1 MPTSDLSY
9 NLMDRPWIPV
19 TMTDG
24 SFQCLSIVEVLERAD
39 RIRSIDGDIPLQRF
53 ALVRLLLAI
62 IYGTFGHLC
71 VSEQSDQDYDDVSH
85 WKMLFGSG
93 SERREDVLPA
103 LLNYC
108 NYCRERFSLFDNA
121 APFYQVAGLHTAKD
135 EVSGL
140 ERLILDVPNGEKFFT
155 TRIGEGLATMS
166 AAEAARW
173 LVTLQAF
180 DASGIKSGAVGDPR
194 VKGGKGYPIGVAW
207 AGHLGG
213 DLVEGSNLWQ
223 TLILNYVGVGVLGLD
238 DESVWNDNE
247 DVPIWEREP
256 LTAQAEVGLDQP
268 AEKTG
273 HTVSFLGPATLLTW
287 QSRRV
292 LLAHDGETVTGVL
305 ICNGDRLKPQNAH
318 QYETMTSWRRSDA
331 QEKALKMSLVYMP
344 RKHDPSRA
352 LWRGLPTLIVD
363 EHARAEHGSKP
374 PKALRPLTLR
384 WLDKVNIG
392 ELPIRLHAFGVEYGS
407 NEAVVDTTVDDVLDL
422 NLTVLSSQHPELGGV
437 VCDAVGMV
445 DNGVQELRN
454 LAGNIAIAAGLPV
467 DGPRTRAADTGYTA
481 FDSAFRR
488 WVRGID
494 SDADVEE
501 VRQKW
506 STTVRRIL
514 FRLGNQL
521 AAQASSRAI
530 VGRDIT
536 RRNPKTGASTT
547 THYCVAL
554 AEIWYRGRIN
564 KLIPEVPNEGENE

>member
-39 RIRSIDGDIPLQRF
+39 RIHSIDGDIPLQRF

-108 NYCRERFSLFDNA
+108 SYYRERFDLFDNA
-121 APFYQVAGLHTAKD
+121 APFYQVSGLHTAKD

-238 DESVWNDNE
+238 DGSVWNGNE
-247 DVPIWEREP
+247 DVPIWERDP

-292 LLAHDGETVTGVL
+292 LLAHDGETVTG
-305 ICNGDRLKPQNAH
+305 C
-318 QYETMTSWRRSDA
+318 
-331 QEKALKMSLVYMP
+331 
-344 RKHDPSRA
+344 
-352 LWRGLPTLIVD
+352 
-363 EHARAEHGSKP
+363 
-374 PKALRPLTLR
+374 
-384 WLDKVNIG
+384 
-392 ELPIRLHAFGVEYGS
+392 
-407 NEAVVDTTVDDVLDL
+407 
-422 NLTVLSSQHPELGGV
+422 
-437 VCDAVGMV
+437 
-445 DNGVQELRN
+445 
-454 LAGNIAIAAGLPV
+454 
-467 DGPRTRAADTGYTA
+467 
-481 FDSAFRR
+481 
-488 WVRGID
+488 
-494 SDADVEE
+494 
-501 VRQKW
+501 
-506 STTVRRIL
+506 
-514 FRLGNQL
+514 
-521 AAQASSRAI
+521 
-530 VGRDIT
+530 
-536 RRNPKTGASTT
+536 
-547 THYCVAL
+547 
-554 AEIWYRGRIN
+554 
-564 KLIPEVPNEGENE
+564 